1 LVPPRAV
8 VSGVALAGF
17 SESGA
22 LIRMSSVQSPLRP
35 LRGPRFRT
43 LQTLRYLRDP
53 LTWYGRWLT
62 RHGDPCILPLR
73 HGRMLLTAD
82 PALIGEVFAARPETF
97 GVMGADVV
105 ALLEGRLSLFVATG
119 RVYEMG
125 RKLLVPQLH
134 GAAMRLRVA
143 CTTEVVHETFAGLRP
158 GRSFCALDLSQRISL
173 EVILR
178 MLVGSERQSRRE
190 ALASAVHANYSA
202 RTPPVFIRHLRRD
215 FGGFGPYARLKR
227 TFQALDA
234 MLYELIAE
242 RRSSK
247 ERRDDLLDVL
257 VHAQGEDGI
266 PLGDEYIRDNLLSLV
281 GAGYESTAL
290 NLAWALYFLN
300 RQREHLDR
308 ARVEIGDDGGG
319 SQRPISP
326 FLEAVCNESLR
337 LYPALPEV
345 TRLVELPFDLGGHR
359 LLPGDGIIVA
369 ITEVHRR
376 KSLYPDPER
385 FEPAR
390 FLERRFSPNE
400 FLPFGGGHRRCVGSQ
415 TALHE
420 MQLALAAIVG
430 GYDLR
435 VASATPP
442 PLRRHSHLIVPKGG
456 IPMIYQGPRDS

>member
-1 LVPPRAV
+1 
-8 VSGVALAGF
+8 
-17 SESGA
+17 
-22 LIRMSSVQSPLRP
+22 MQSPVRP

-62 RHGDPCILPLR
+62 RHGDPCVLHLR

-82 PALIGEVFAARPETF
+82 PALIGDVFAARPETF
-97 GVMGADVV
+97 GVVGADVV
-105 ALLEGRLSLFVATG
+105 ALLEGRHSLFVATG
-119 RVYEMG
+119 KLYEMG

-143 CTTEVVHETFAGLRP
+143 CTTEVVAESFAELRP
-158 GRSFCALDLSQRISL
+158 GQPFCALDLSQRISL

-178 MLVGSERQSRRE
+178 MLVGSERPSRRE
-190 ALASAVHANYSA
+190 ALASAIHANYSA
-202 RTPPVFIRHLRRD
+202 RTPPVFIRQLRRD

-227 TFQALDA
+227 TFATLDA
-234 MLYELIAE
+234 LLYALIAE
-242 RRSSK
+242 RRSMS

-257 VHAQGEDGI
+257 VHARGEDGT
-266 PLGDEYIRDNLLSLV
+266 PLGDEYIRDNLLSLI

-290 NLAWALYFLN
+290 NLAWALYFLY

-308 ARVEIGDDGGG
+308 ARLELGDDGKGT
-319 SQRPISP
+319 QRSPLP

-345 TRLVELPFDLGGHR
+345 TRLVETPFELGGHQ
-359 LLPGDGIIVA
+359 LSPGDGIIVA

-390 FLERRFSPNE
+390 FLERKFSPNE

-415 TALHE
+415 TALYE

-430 GYDLR
+430 SHDLR
-435 VASATPP
+435 VATDQPP
-442 PLRRHSHLIVPKGG
+442 PVGRHSHLIVPRGG
-456 IPMIYQGPRDS
+456 IPMIYRGPRDSGGQRGSLEQHE

>member
-1 LVPPRAV
+1 
-8 VSGVALAGF
+8 
-17 SESGA
+17 
-22 LIRMSSVQSPLRP
+22 M
-35 LRGPRFRT
+35 RGPRFRT

-53 LTWYGRWLT
+53 LTWYGRWLA
-62 RHGDPCILPLR
+62 RHGDPCMLPLR

-82 PALIGEVFAARPETF
+82 PALIGQVFSARPETF
-97 GVMGADVV
+97 GVVGAEVV
-105 ALLEGRLSLFVATG
+105 AMLEGRQSLFVATG
-119 RVYEMG
+119 KPYEMG

-143 CTTEVVHETFAGLRP
+143 CTTEVVHQTFAGLRP
-158 GRSFCALDLSQRISL
+158 GQPFCAVELSQRISL

-178 MLVGSERQSRRE
+178 ILVGSEPRSRRE
-190 ALASAVHANYSA
+190 ALATAVHANYAA

-215 FGGFGPYARLKR
+215 FAGFGPYARLKR
-227 TFQALDA
+227 TFADLDA
-234 MLYELIAE
+234 ILYELIAE
-242 RRSSK
+242 RRSST

-257 VHAQGEDGI
+257 VNTRGEDGVA
-266 PLGDEYIRDNLLSLV
+266 LGDGYIRDNLLSLV

-290 NLAWALYFLN
+290 NLAWALYFLS

-308 ARVEIGDDGGG
+308 ARLEIGESG
-319 SQRPISP
+319 SDTQRPAWP

-345 TRLVELPFDLGGHR
+345 TRLVQVPFELAGHR

-376 KSLYPDPER
+376 KSSYPDPER

-390 FLERRFSPNE
+390 FLERKFSPNE

-415 TALHE
+415 TALYE

-430 GYDLR
+430 SYDLR
-435 VASATPP
+435 VASDTPP
-442 PLRRHSHLIVPKGG
+442 PVHRHSHLIVPKGG
-456 IPMIYQGPRDS
+456 IPMIHQGPRDP